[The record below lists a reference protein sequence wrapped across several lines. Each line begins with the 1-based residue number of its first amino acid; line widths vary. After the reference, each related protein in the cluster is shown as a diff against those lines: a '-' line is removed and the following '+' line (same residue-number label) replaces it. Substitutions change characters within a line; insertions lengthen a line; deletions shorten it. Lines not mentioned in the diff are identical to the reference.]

1 MRKFI
6 TILLILIVVL
16 GGLAAVWYFSGG
28 FGGATPTILVKYGGQ
43 SYLQNADLGKITS
56 GAEFDVYAI
65 GDYEIRIEARA
76 GSDLIY
82 SVGAEE
88 YTWSDLKGKDLTDGF
103 QLDKTDR
110 GFTLSHKGITS
121 ILSEFYNS
129 EVAIGGASEGN
140 DPEFNLIISTENSEL
155 EFSFTINN
163 RAEEI
168 TVSPDHIYF

>member
-6 TILLILIVVL
+6 TILLILVVAL

-28 FGGATPTILVKYGGQ
+28 FGGATPTILVKCGGQ
-43 SYLQNADLGKITS
+43 KYFQSADLGEITS
-56 GAEFDVYAI
+56 GAEFEVYAI

-76 GSDLIY
+76 GKEFTFTVGEEKY
-82 SVGAEE
+82 S
-88 YTWSDLKGKDLTDGF
+88 WSDLKGKDLTDGF
-103 QLDKTDR
+103 QLDKTDH
-110 GFTLSHKGITS
+110 GFTLIHKGITS

-129 EVAIGGASEGN
+129 DVVIVGAEEVV
-140 DPEFNLIISTENSEL
+140 PEFNLIISTGNSEL

>member
-6 TILLILIVVL
+6 TILLILVVAL

-65 GDYEIRIEARA
+65 GDYEIRIEAQA
-76 GSDLIY
+76 GSDLTY
-82 SVGAEE
+82 SVGSEL
-88 YTWSDLKGKDLTDGF
+88 YSWSDLEGKDLTVGF
-103 QLDKTDR
+103 QLDEAEH
-110 GFTLSHKGITS
+110 GFVLTHKGITS

-129 EVAIGGASEGN
+129 DVAIVGAEEVV
-140 DPEFNLIISTENSEL
+140 PEFSLIITADNSEL
-155 EFSFTINN
+155 KFSFTISN
-163 RAEEI
+163 RVEEI

>member
-6 TILLILIVVL
+6 TILLILVVAL

-28 FGGATPTILVKYGGQ
+28 FGGATPTILVKCGGQ
-43 SYLQNADLGKITS
+43 KYFQSADLGEITS
-56 GAEFDVYAI
+56 GAEFEVYAI
-65 GDYEIRIEARA
+65 GEYKVRIEARA

-103 QLDKTDR
+103 QLDKTDH
-110 GFTLSHKGITS
+110 GFTLIHKGITS

-129 EVAIGGASEGN
+129 DVVIVGVEEKV
-140 DPEFNLIISTENSEL
+140 PEFSLIIAADNSEL

-168 TVSPDHIYF
+168 TLSPDHIYF

>member
-56 GAEFDVYAI
+56 GAEFEVYAI
-65 GDYEIRIEARA
+65 GEYKVRIEARA

-82 SVGAEE
+82 SVGA
-88 YTWSDLKGKDLTDGF
+88 KDLTDGF
-103 QLDKTDR
+103 QLDKTDH
-110 GFTLSHKGITS
+110 GFTLIHKGITS

-129 EVAIGGASEGN
+129 DVVIVGAEEVV
-140 DPEFNLIISTENSEL
+140 PEFNLIISTGNSEL

>member
-6 TILLILIVVL
+6 TILLILVVAL
-16 GGLAAVWYFSGG
+16 GGLAAAWYFSGG

-65 GDYEIRIEARA
+65 GDYEVRIEARA
-76 GSDLIY
+76 GSDLTY
-82 SVGAEE
+82 SVGSEI
-88 YTWSDLKGKDLTDGF
+88 YSWSDLEGKDLTVGF
-103 QLDKTDR
+103 QINETDH
-110 GFTLSHKGITS
+110 GFNLTHKGITS

-129 EVAIGGASEGN
+129 EVAIVGVEEKV
-140 DPEFNLIISTENSEL
+140 PEFSLIIAADNSEL

-168 TVSPDHIYF
+168 TLSPDHIYF

>member
-6 TILLILIVVL
+6 TILLILVVAL

-28 FGGATPTILVKYGGQ
+28 FGGATPTIFVKYGGQ

-56 GAEFDVYAI
+56 GAEFEVYAI
-65 GDYEIRIEARA
+65 GDYEIRIEAQA
-76 GSDLIY
+76 GSDLTY

-88 YTWSDLKGKDLTDGF
+88 YTWSDLEGKDLTDGF
-103 QLDKTDR
+103 QINETDH
-110 GFTLSHKGITS
+110 GFVLTHKGITS
-121 ILSEFYNS
+121 ILSEYYGF
-129 EVAIGGASEGN
+129 EVSIVGAEEKI
-140 DPEFNLIISTENSEL
+140 PEFNLIISTGNSEL